1 MARGHFGE
9 RLKRERELREVSL
22 NEVTVATRISTRFL
36 QAMENEDWDKL
47 PGGAFNRGFVRSVA
61 RYLGLDEENLLA
73 EYDMA
78 RGGQSVEIPRPLE
91 SHSPPGSQ
99 GLHPAVLLAA
109 LLALAAIITAG
120 FYGWHRYSAH
130 RKGKQSSAV
139 FLYFNSALMPMPIA
153 RSRPLEKRGLPAP
166 SRIVQPARPCC
177 CTCTGHAI
185 LDSIPSRGPL
195 Q

>member
-78 RGGQSVEIPRPLE
+78 RSDQNVKIPRPVENHPLA
-91 SHSPPGSQ
+91 GSR

-139 FLYFNSALMPMPIA
+139 FLYFNQTLMLTPI
-153 RSRPLEKRGLPAP
+153 SC
-166 SRIVQPARPCC
+166 S
-177 CTCTGHAI
+177 
-185 LDSIPSRGPL
+185 
-195 Q
+195 